1 MQNNRDKFLSQ
12 RVKTPTLL
20 QMEAVEC
27 GAAALGII
35 LAYYG
40 YHKPLEELRVDCGV
54 SRDGSKAS
62 NIVKAARRYGMT
74 AKGQRVETHVAD
86 SIKVPFIAF
95 WNFNHF
101 VVVEGFSKKC
111 VYLND
116 PASGPKNISWSEFE
130 DSYTGVILEIEPDK
144 TFKPAGKKPSIFPG
158 LKKRI
163 ENSYTVL
170 LFIFLTGLAL
180 IVPGIIIPAFSKIF
194 VDDIL
199 LAQRQDWVGPVLFS
213 MLVVLIVQW
222 SVGWLQSNQLTKL
235 ETQLAI
241 KDSSNLIW
249 HILHLPI
256 VFFTQRYTGDLVS
269 RLTISDRL
277 AQLLSRDL
285 ATNLLNILLAV
296 FYALI
301 MFKYS
306 VVLTLVAISTVA
318 LNLLAVVLLARSR
331 TDENRRFQTEL
342 GKLNGTAM
350 NGLSMIDSLK
360 ASGSEDDFF
369 SRWAGYQAKAVNA
382 SQVLGRA
389 SQLLLITPTTLTI
402 INTVAILVIGGELVI
417 LGHLTAGDLV
427 AFQLLTSAFIAPVNA
442 LVSVNNQLQEAHGDL
457 MRVDDIYNYPIDP
470 LFTSQA
476 QKINDNES
484 AGREGLSNAQPAP
497 DSKLSGNIE
506 ITDLCFGYN
515 PLEPPLISG
524 FNLTLTPGKRVA
536 LVGGSGS
543 GKSTL
548 ARLIA
553 GLYQPWSGA
562 ICFDGVK
569 REDCDLAIIQNSL
582 TTVDQNVS
590 LFSGTIKENLCL
602 WNENIRD
609 EVIIQAIKDADIHQL
624 IAERGGL
631 KSRLN
636 ENGDNISGGQKQRI
650 EIARALCIEPTI
662 LIMDEATSALDSA
675 TEYTIDMNIRRR
687 GCTSIIVAHRLSTI
701 RDCDEIIVME
711 QGVIIQRGDHNTLL
725 QDAQGNYAR
734 LINEH

>member
-1 MQNNRDKFLSQ
+1 
-12 RVKTPTLL
+12 
-20 QMEAVEC
+20 MEAVEC

-40 YHKPLEELRVDCGV
+40 YHKPLEELRIDCGV

-74 AKGQRVETHVAD
+74 AKGQRIETHAAD
-86 SIKVPFIAF
+86 TIKVPYIAF

-101 VVVEGFSKKC
+101 IVIEGFSKK
-111 VYLND
+111 YIYIND
-116 PASGPKNISWSEFE
+116 PASGPKRISWSEFE
-130 DSYTGVILEIEPDK
+130 DSFTGVILDIGPDK
-144 TFKPAGKKPSIFPG
+144 NFKPAGKKPSIFPG

-163 ENSYTVL
+163 ENSYSAL
-170 LFIFLTGLAL
+170 LFILLTGLAL
-180 IVPGIIIPAFSKIF
+180 VVPGIIVPTFSKIF

-199 LAQRQDWVGPVLFS
+199 LENRQDWIGPVLLS
-213 MLVVLIVQW
+213 MLLVLAIQW
-222 SVGWLQSNQLTKL
+222 TVNWLQNNQLTKL
-235 ETQLAI
+235 ETRLAV
-241 KDSSNLIW
+241 KDSSSLIW
-249 HILHLPI
+249 HVLHLPVI
-256 VFFTQRYTGDLVS
+256 FFTQRYPGDLVS
-269 RLTISDRL
+269 RLSVSDRL

-285 ATNLLNILLAV
+285 ATNFLNILVAV
-296 FYALI
+296 FYIAI
-301 MFKYS
+301 MLQYS
-306 VVLTLVAISTVA
+306 VVLTLVAIFTVA

-331 TDENRRFQTEL
+331 TDENRRLQTEL
-342 GKLNGTAM
+342 GKLSGTAM

-369 SRWAGYQAKAVNA
+369 ARWAGYQAKVVNA

-389 SQLLLITPTTLTI
+389 SQVLLITPGTLTT

-442 LVSVNNQLQEAHGDL
+442 LVAVNSQLQEVHGDL
-457 MRVDDIYNYPIDP
+457 MRVDDVHNYELDP
-470 LFTSQA
+470 LFTPHVPTTDPD
-476 QKINDNES
+476 KS
-484 AGREGLSNAQPAP
+484 ADSGGLSITRPAP

-506 ITDLCFGYN
+506 ITNLCFGYN
-515 PLEPPLISG
+515 PLEAPLISD

-553 GLYQPWSGA
+553 GLYQPWSGT

-569 REDCDLAIIQNSL
+569 REDCDLAVIQNSL
-582 TTVDQNVS
+582 TTVDQNIS

-609 EVIIQAIKDADIHQL
+609 EVIIQATKDADIHQL

-631 KSRLN
+631 KSRLY
-636 ENGDNISGGQKQRI
+636 EDGDNISGGQKQRI

-662 LIMDEATSALDSA
+662 IILDEATSALDSA
-675 TEYTIDMNIRRR
+675 TEYIIDMNIRRR
-687 GCTSIIVAHRLSTI
+687 GCTSLIVAHRLSTI

-711 QGVIIQRGDHNTLL
+711 QGEIIQRGDHNTLL
-725 QDAQGNYAR
+725 EDAQGIYAR
-734 LINEH
+734 LISEH

>member
-1 MQNNRDKFLSQ
+1 
-12 RVKTPTLL
+12 
-20 QMEAVEC
+20 MEAVEC

-40 YHKPLEELRVDCGV
+40 YHKPLEELRIDCGV

-74 AKGQRVETHVAD
+74 AKGQRIETHAAD
-86 SIKVPFIAF
+86 TIKVPYIAF

-101 VVVEGFSKKC
+101 IVIEGFSKK
-111 VYLND
+111 YIYIND
-116 PASGPKNISWSEFE
+116 PASGPKRVSWSEFE
-130 DSYTGVILEIEPDK
+130 DSFTGVILDIGPDK
-144 TFKPAGKKPSIFPG
+144 NFKPAGKKPSIFPG

-163 ENSYTVL
+163 ENSYSAL
-170 LFIFLTGLAL
+170 LFILLTGLAL
-180 IVPGIIIPAFSKIF
+180 VVPGIIVPTFSKIF

-199 LAQRQDWVGPVLFS
+199 LENRQDWIGPVLLS
-213 MLVVLIVQW
+213 MLLVLAIQW
-222 SVGWLQSNQLTKL
+222 TVNWLQNNQLTKL
-235 ETQLAI
+235 ETRLAV
-241 KDSSNLIW
+241 KDSSSLIW
-249 HILHLPI
+249 HVLHLPVI
-256 VFFTQRYTGDLVS
+256 FFTQRYPGDLVS
-269 RLTISDRL
+269 RLSVSDRL

-285 ATNLLNILLAV
+285 ATNFLNILVAV
-296 FYALI
+296 FYIAI
-301 MFKYS
+301 MLQYS
-306 VVLTLVAISTVA
+306 VVLTLVAIFTVA

-331 TDENRRFQTEL
+331 TDENRRLQTEL
-342 GKLNGTAM
+342 GKLSGTAM

-369 SRWAGYQAKAVNA
+369 ARWAGYQAKVVNA

-389 SQLLLITPTTLTI
+389 SQVLLITPGTLTT

-442 LVSVNNQLQEAHGDL
+442 LVAVNSQLQEVHGDL
-457 MRVDDIYNYPIDP
+457 MRVDDVHNYELDP
-470 LFTSQA
+470 LFTHHVPTTDPD
-476 QKINDNES
+476 KS
-484 AGREGLSNAQPAP
+484 ADSGGLSITRPAP

-506 ITDLCFGYN
+506 ITNLCFGYN
-515 PLEPPLISG
+515 PLEAPLISD

-553 GLYQPWSGA
+553 GLYQPWSGT

-569 REDCDLAIIQNSL
+569 REDCDLAVIQNSL
-582 TTVDQNVS
+582 TTVDQNIS

-609 EVIIQAIKDADIHQL
+609 EVIVQATKDADIHQL

-631 KSRLN
+631 KSRLY
-636 ENGDNISGGQKQRI
+636 EDGDNISGGQKQRI

-662 LIMDEATSALDSA
+662 IILDEATSALDSA
-675 TEYTIDMNIRRR
+675 TEYIIDMNIRRR
-687 GCTSIIVAHRLSTI
+687 GCTSLIVAHRLSTI

-711 QGVIIQRGDHNTLL
+711 QGEIIQRGDHNTLL
-725 QDAQGNYAR
+725 EDAQGIYAR
-734 LINEH
+734 LISEH